1 MATVQA
7 VLRNKK
13 NSHDKYPIAI
23 RITKNRRSSFIYTGQ
38 YIEKKLWDKVKCKV
52 KRSHPNSAHLNQLIL
67 TRVSEVNSKL
77 LESEISKEYKSV
89 QTIKDNIQNK
99 NRHDFYSV
107 AELYLANLRNRK
119 QFHRYDNEKS
129 RIERFLE
136 FTKHQELPFNS
147 ITVNLLRRFETHL
160 LHKKGLAFRT
170 VMNYIIPIR
179 TIYNLAIAESIA
191 DRNNYPFGRGKYQIK
206 FPDSE
211 KVGLNV
217 EEVQLLENAV
227 GLTEAQQHA
236 LNVWLLSFYFA
247 GIRITDIIQLRW
259 SDFSDYRLHY
269 RMSKNDKRVS
279 LRIPIKAKLIL
290 NIYRESSNDSEEFV
304 FKELRN
310 TDFNN
315 AKQVRTRIKTTTRN
329 FNRHLKRIAKNV
341 GIDKNLSM
349 HIARHTFGNISG
361 DKIPIQMLHKLYRHS
376 SITTTISYQANFM
389 NDEQDEALDKVV
401 NF

>member
-13 NSHDKYPIAI
+13 NSHSKYPIAI
-23 RITKNRRSSFIYTGQ
+23 RITKNRKSSFIYTGQ
-38 YIEKKLWDKVKCKV
+38 YIDKKLWDKVKSRV

-67 TRVSEVNSKL
+67 TKLSEVNGKL

-89 QTIKDNIQNK
+89 RSIKSNIQSK
-99 NRHDFYSV
+99 NRHDFYSF
-107 AELYLANLRNRK
+107 AELYLANLKERK
-119 QFHRYDNEKS
+119 QFHRYSNEKT
-129 RIERFLE
+129 RVERFLE
-136 FTKHQELPFNS
+136 FTKNRELPFNN

-170 VMNYIIPIR
+170 VMNYMIPIR
-179 TIYNLAIAESIA
+179 TIYNLAISESVA
-191 DRNNYPFGRGKYQIK
+191 DRDGYPFGRGKYQIK
-206 FPDSE
+206 FPESE

-217 EEVQLLENAV
+217 EEVQRLENAI

-236 LNVWLLSFYFA
+236 LNIWLLSFYFA
-247 GIRITDIIQLRW
+247 GIRITDVIQLRW
-259 SDFSDYRLHY
+259 DDFNDHRLHY
-269 RMSKNDKRVS
+269 RMSKNDKLVS
-279 LRIPIKAKLIL
+279 LRIPEKAEVIL
-290 NIYRESSNDSEEFV
+290 DRYRNSSNDSKDLV

-310 TDFNN
+310 VDFKNV
-315 AKQVRTRIKTTTRN
+315 KQLRTRIKTTTRN
-329 FNRHLKRIAKNV
+329 FNRHLKSIAKRV

-361 DKIPIQMLHKLYRHS
+361 DKIPIQMLQKLYRHS

-389 NDEQDEALDKVV
+389 NDAEDDALDKVV